1 MGKNKATKAAKETR
15 RGTDINKKAIFT
27 VKQNYT
33 LGVSIKDHGIPT
45 LGTQV
50 TITGTASGTDGLST
64 LGSRV
69 LRTLGVAENVKT
81 PGGTTLGEMKL
92 FQPEGMGNPS
102 PSTGTFLAAVKGGTS
117 AGSGRRR
124 GPGGAHVRRS
134 RPSRPLDGKRC
145 RAAGPAAHPPGLV
158 RGSPEACPPLGR

>member
-1 MGKNKATKAAKETR
+1 MGKDKATKAAKETP

-64 LGSRV
+64 PGSCV
-69 LRTLGVAENVKT
+69 LRSVGVAENVKT

-92 FQPEGMGNPS
+92 FQPEVIGKPS
-102 PSTGTFLAAVKGGTS
+102 RSTGTFKAAGKGRTS
-117 AGSGRRR
+117 AGAGRRR

-134 RPSRPLDGKRC
+134 GSSQPLDGKRWM
-145 RAAGPAAHPPGLV
+145 ASAKPGPASITRTLA
-158 RGSPEACPPLGR
+158 